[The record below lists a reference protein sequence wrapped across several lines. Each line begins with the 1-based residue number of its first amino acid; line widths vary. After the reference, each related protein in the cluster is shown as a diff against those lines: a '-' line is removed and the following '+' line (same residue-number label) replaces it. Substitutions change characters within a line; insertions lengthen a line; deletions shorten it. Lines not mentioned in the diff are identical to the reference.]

1 MNDKTFELDLSKFV
15 KQAGLNIETAVR
27 RVGFD
32 VLNKA
37 KANTRVDTGRLRGS
51 WNITEEVV
59 DPTVLPE
66 APNSESDYYG
76 PETQN
81 QIGYISGKGEVYVT
95 NNVEYAPFIDLKD
108 NIVDLTVA
116 QVEAEINATLREL
129 EKG

>member
-1 MNDKTFELDLSKFV
+1 MKEKAFQLDLSEFV

-32 VLNKA
+32 VLDKA

-59 DPTVLPE
+59 DQSVLTE
-66 APNSESDYYG
+66 APNQKKNYYG

-81 QIGYISGKGEVYVT
+81 AVGYVSGRGEVYIT
-95 NNVEYAPFIDLKD
+95 NNVEYGPFIDLKD

>member
-1 MNDKTFELDLSKFV
+1 MKEKAFQLDLSEFV

-32 VLNKA
+32 VLDKA

-59 DPTVLPE
+59 DQSVLTE
-66 APNSESDYYG
+66 APDQKKNYYG

-81 QIGYISGKGEVYVT
+81 AVGYISGRGEVYIT
-95 NNVEYAPFIDLKD
+95 NNVEYGPHIDLKD

-129 EKG
+129 EKS

>member
-1 MNDKTFELDLSKFV
+1 MKQKAFQLDLSEFV

-32 VLNKA
+32 VLDKA

-59 DPTVLPE
+59 DQSVLTE
-66 APNSESDYYG
+66 APDQKKNYYG

-81 QIGYISGKGEVYVT
+81 AVGYISGRGEVYIT
-95 NNVEYAPFIDLKD
+95 NNVEYGPHIDLKD

-129 EKG
+129 EKS

>member
-66 APNSESDYYG
+66 APNSESGFYG

>member
-1 MNDKTFELDLSKFV
+1 MIEKSFELDLSKFV
-15 KQAGLNIETAVR
+15 QQAGLNVETAVR

-59 DPTVLPE
+59 DQSVLTE
-66 APNSESDYYG
+66 APNQKKNYYG

-81 QIGYISGKGEVYVT
+81 AVGYISGKGEVYIT
-95 NNVEYAPFIDLKD
+95 NNVEYGPFIDLKD

>member
-1 MNDKTFELDLSKFV
+1 MKETSFEIDMSKFIEQTGV
-15 KQAGLNIETAVR
+15 NLETAVR
-27 RVGFD
+27 RIGFD

-37 KANTRVDTGRLRGS
+37 KANTRVDTGRMRGS

-59 DPTVLPE
+59 DTQTLAE
-66 APNSESDYYG
+66 APNQEKNYYG

-81 QIGYISGKGEVYVT
+81 VVGFISGKSEVYIT

-108 NIVDLTVA
+108 NLVDLTVA

-129 EKG
+129 DNG

>member
-1 MNDKTFELDLSKFV
+1 MKEKAFQLDLSEFV

-32 VLNKA
+32 VLDKA

-59 DPTVLPE
+59 DQSVLSE
-66 APNSESDYYG
+66 APNQKKNYYG
-76 PETQN
+76 PESQN
-81 QIGYISGKGEVYVT
+81 AVGYISGRGEVYIT
-95 NNVEYAPFIDLKD
+95 NNVEYGPFIDLKD

>member
-1 MNDKTFELDLSKFV
+1 MKEKAFQLDLSEFV

-32 VLNKA
+32 VLDKA

-59 DPTVLPE
+59 DQSVLTE
-66 APNSESDYYG
+66 APDQKKNYYG

-81 QIGYISGKGEVYVT
+81 AVGYISGRGEVYIT
-95 NNVEYAPFIDLKD
+95 NNVKYGPHIDLKD